1 MMEILQYD
9 FMRTA
14 LLVGLLVSIACGIV
28 GTYVVVKRIA
38 FISGSISHTA
48 YGGVGLGYY
57 LGISPMLGAA
67 LFTIIAALGMGEV
80 SQRVKQREDTIIGM
94 MWAIGMALGVIF
106 VKLSPGYTADLMS
119 YLFGSILAV
128 PLSDLFFIAILDII
142 IMVVVYLAHD
152 QFTLIAFDEEYARV
166 IGLRVRF
173 YNQLLLILIALTVVV
188 MIRAV
193 GIILVIALL
202 TIPPAAA
209 ALFTRSINS
218 MMGLSTLLSII
229 FTTGGLYLSY
239 MFDLPSGATII
250 LLSSVGFIIGTVVN
264 HIKKKNTLSREL
276 KKSVSGHT
284 GGFPML

>member
-152 QFTLIAFDEEYARV
+152 QFTLIAFDEEYAQV

-209 ALFTRSINS
+209 ALFTQRMGS
-218 MMGLSTLLSII
+218 MMALSTLLSII
-229 FTTGGLYLSY
+229 FTIGGLFTSYL
-239 MFDLPSGATII
+239 FDLPSGAAII
-250 LLSSVGFIIGTVVN
+250 LLSA
-264 HIKKKNTLSREL
+264 
-276 KKSVSGHT
+276 
-284 GGFPML
+284 GGFAIAALLKNLHAKILVQEHCDDVKC